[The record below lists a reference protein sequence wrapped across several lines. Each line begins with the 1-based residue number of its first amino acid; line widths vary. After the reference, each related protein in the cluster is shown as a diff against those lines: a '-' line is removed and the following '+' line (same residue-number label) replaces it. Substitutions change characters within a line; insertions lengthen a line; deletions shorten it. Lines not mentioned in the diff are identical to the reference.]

1 MNSSKLI
8 AIIPARGGSKRI
20 PRKNIKLF
28 HGKPIIAY
36 SIEAA
41 LNSGLFNDVI
51 VSTDDQEIAEIAI
64 KYGAKVPFYRSKKN
78 SDDFA
83 TTFDVLEEV
92 YQYYLKKGETINTI
106 CCIYPCAAFTTE
118 EKLTLSYKL
127 FSENNFD
134 SLLPIIEFSFPIQ
147 RALKIEK
154 NNVAYSN
161 PEFALKRTQDLEK
174 RYHDAGQFYWMD
186 AQTIMNKKTVLTE
199 NTGFYIISDLEAH
212 DIDTETDWKLAE
224 LKYKLMHDEISM

>member
-1 MNSSKLI
+1 MNSSKSI

-41 LNSGLFNDVI
+41 IRSGLFDEVV
-51 VSTDDQEIAEIAI
+51 VSTEDEEIKDIAL
-64 KYGAKVPFYRSKKN
+64 KYGAIVPFYRSKKN

-92 YQYYLKKGETINTI
+92 YLYYIEKGEIINTI
-106 CCIYPCAAFTTE
+106 CCIYPCAAFTTA

-127 FSENNFD
+127 FNENNFD
-134 SLLPIIEFSFPIQ
+134 SVLPIIEYSFPIQ

-161 PEFALKRTQDLEK
+161 PEFALERTQDLEK
-174 RYHDAGQFYWMD
+174 RYHDAGQFYWMN
-186 AQTIMNKKTVLTE
+186 AQTVMNKKTVLTE
-199 NTGFYIISDLEAH
+199 NTGFFIISELEAH
-212 DIDTETDWKLAE
+212 DIDTVSDWKLAE
-224 LKYKLMHDEISM
+224 LKYKLMHDEIS

>member
-1 MNSSKLI
+1 MNSSKLF

-41 LNSGLFNDVI
+41 LKSGLFNDVI
-51 VSTDDQEIAEIAI
+51 VSTDDEEIAEIAI

-92 YQYYLKKGETINTI
+92 YQYYLKKGEKINTI
-106 CCIYPCAAFTTE
+106 CCIYPCAAFTTK

-134 SLLPIIEFSFPIQ
+134 SLLPIIEYSFPIQ

-161 PEFALKRTQDLEK
+161 PEFALKRSQDLEK
-174 RYHDAGQFYWMD
+174 RYHDAGQFYWME
-186 AQTIMNKKTVLTE
+186 AQTVMNKKTVLTE
-199 NTGFYIISDLEAH
+199 NTGFFIISELEVH
-212 DIDTETDWKLAE
+212 DIDTILDWKLAE

>member
-1 MNSSKLI
+1 MKV
-8 AIIPARGGSKRI
+8 AIIPSRGGSKRI

-51 VSTDDQEIAEIAI
+51 VSTDDEEIAEIAI

-106 CCIYPCAAFTTE
+106 FCIYPCAAFTTE

-127 FSENNFD
+127 FNENNFD
-134 SLLPIIEFSFPIQ
+134 SLIPIIEYSFPIQ
-147 RALKIEK
+147 KALKIEK

-161 PEFALKRTQDLEK
+161 PEFALKRSQDLEK

-212 DIDTETDWKLAE
+212 DIDTVLDWKLAE

>member
-28 HGKPIIAY
+28 HGKPIITY
-36 SIEAA
+36 SIKAA
-41 LNSGLFNDVI
+41 LKSGLFNDVI
-51 VSTDDQEIAEIAI
+51 VSTDDEEIAEIAI

-106 CCIYPCAAFTTE
+106 CCIYPCAAFTTA

-134 SLLPIIEFSFPIQ
+134 SLLPIIEYGFPIQ

-154 NNVAYSN
+154 INVAYSN
-161 PEFALKRTQDLEK
+161 PEFAMERTQDLEN
-174 RYHDAGQFYWMD
+174 RYHDAGQFYWME
-186 AQTIMNKKTVLTE
+186 AQTIMNKKTILTE
-199 NTGFYIISDLEAH
+199 NTGFFIISELEAH
-212 DIDTETDWKLAE
+212 DIDTILDWKLAE
-224 LKYKLMHDEISM
+224 LKYKLMHDEIST